1 MRALALVA
9 VLPSVLLLS
18 ACGGDSSSSD
28 DVFLFSSSAPPVS
41 GRAAKGV
48 LQQAEVLAYQRVSG
62 SWSLATTSQT
72 DDEGVFVFA
81 NGLPEGVVRI
91 VVKAN
96 GAGTSRMVCD
106 AAGGCGAANGDAG
119 DLDLDGVIDF
129 GESMPMPAAL
139 ALETVLPGNR
149 PTGYDVAV
157 TPATHLA
164 AKYIERMPGEP
175 SDAIVEMAHRQVTGV
190 LGLDEGL
197 FWRQPVDVTNADE
210 VASASAEDLRH
221 ALMSAAFAELGA
233 GTPETT
239 LGLYAYRYAGL
250 AGQLPVS
257 YGASMHALAAAAQD
271 VLAYV
276 NSLRAVPLDAGAA
289 FTEWAALEGTLTRVA
304 LSGEHNP
311 DNLARARLSLDEL
324 DSYLDLAGINEDG
337 DYLANQAAQ
346 FNYLNNQ
353 AMLGL
358 LQVTFESVVAV
369 VEASLTA
376 SAASLPDAE
385 PLPTEIPINSVSDGF
400 TASLKTDVTPMLLT
414 ISGESATLG
423 QEADII
429 VEITPLLSG
438 FESGM
443 LTFALQSGEITNDS
457 QVGTMSGS
465 LSVQFLEP
473 ARNQALYDALMADPE
488 MMDPATEAA
497 IETFLA
503 NLRVRASIAGNMSLA
518 DATDPLHV
526 LTGDIDAFAEI
537 DIPAV
542 MGEGDLL
549 QIEVTSGQ
557 LQSPNGDSLYSLE
570 GAGPA
575 LRITVD
581 DSATLDA
588 AFGFETAP
596 LPAMEVT
603 ANGALNGIDALV
615 GAILVELSTL
625 ESFDPASMLSVLTQ
639 IDISLLDL
647 VGTGTLDIPAD
658 GKAWQFGLHGNRFDV
673 SQPNSTEDAFSFYL
687 ASLEGGFILSGGEP
701 VAAVTIDWMNL
712 GAAIYSID
720 GEVDHYYTASL
731 EGLLAGVPVSEPL

>member
-250 AGQLPVS
+250 AGQLPVT
-257 YGASMHALAAAAQD
+257 YGASVNVLAAAAIR
-271 VLAYV
+271 VLDHINV
-276 NSLRAVPLDAGAA
+276 LRADDGLAPIEAA
-289 FTEWAALEGTLTRVA
+289 ATINSWAASWTGNVTDVALNGSHDPADLTR
-304 LSGEHNP
+304 
-311 DNLARARLSLDEL
+311 ARTSLDQL
-324 DSYLDLAGINEDG
+324 DHYLRVAGIDESASFAETQLAQLDWMYNES
-337 DYLANQAAQ
+337 
-346 FNYLNNQ
+346 
-353 AMLGL
+353 MLGL
-358 LQVTFESVVAV
+358 LQVMFESVVAV
-369 VEASLTA
+369 VDASIQASAVTFQNPVPATVAINMPSTGLTA
-376 SAASLPDAE
+376 TYTVATRELLITGE
-385 PLPTEIPINSVSDGF
+385 TEY
-400 TASLKTDVTPMLLT
+400 
-414 ISGESATLG
+414 G
-423 QEADII
+423 QEVAITFA
-429 VEITPLLSG
+429 ITPILSG
-438 FESGM
+438 LEDGTLSY
-443 LTFALQSGEITNDS
+443 
-457 QVGTMSGS
+457 QVVSGS
-465 LSVQFLEP
+465 IINAEQTGAMNGTLLIEFFNDTAPLV
-473 ARNQALYDALMADPE
+473 DALMEGDSSQLQA
-488 MMDPATEAA
+488 
-497 IETFLA
+497 FLA
-503 NLRVRASIAGNMSLA
+503 ALHVKVGVVGSASLA
-518 DATDPLHV
+518 DSSDTSKALA
-526 LTGDIDAFAEI
+526 GEIDAWAEV
-537 DIPAV
+537 DVPALQNEDTFIQLQITS
-542 MGEGDLL
+542 GEGS
-549 QIEVTSGQ
+549 T
-557 LQSPNGDSLYSLE
+557 PNGDRLYSLE
-570 GAGPA
+570 GETPA
-575 LRITVD
+575 LHIGID
-581 DSATLDA
+581 DNATLQT
-588 AFGFETAP
+588 AFGFEAFG
-596 LPAMEVT
+596 LPPMEVR
-603 ANGALNGIDALV
+603 ANGGLDGLDAIVAELLGDLAGMETLDPTVIIQALLAL
-615 GAILVELSTL
+615 
-625 ESFDPASMLSVLTQ
+625 
-639 IDISLLDL
+639 DISLLDL
-647 VGTGTLDIPAD
+647 HGTGTLDIDDPA
-658 GKAWQFGLHGNRFDV
+658 GHQAWQFVLDGNRLDA
-673 SQPNSTEDAFSFYL
+673 SQPNSTENALSFYIT
-687 ASLEGGFILSGGEP
+687 SLEGGFIYSGGQP
-701 VAAVTIDWMNL
+701 VAAVTVDWLNL
-712 GAAIYSID
+712 GATVHAID
-720 GEVDHYYTASL
+720 GTSDSYFLGSL
-731 EGLLAGVPVSEPL
+731 EQLLSALPPL

>member
-1 MRALALVA
+1 MRFTPVF
-9 VLPSVLLLS
+9 VLLSSITLLS
-18 ACGGDSSSSD
+18 ACGGGGSSSD
-28 DVFLFSSSAPPVS
+28 PVYTPPSPPVS
-41 GRAAKGV
+41 GRAVKGV
-48 LQQAEVLAYQRVSG
+48 LQQAEVLAYRRAG
-62 SWSLATTSQT
+62 TGWSLARSTVT
-72 DDEGVFVFA
+72 DDEGRFTFA
-81 NGLPEGVVRI
+81 GGLPAGVVKI
-91 VVKAN
+91 EVQPATS
-96 GAGTSRMVCD
+96 GISRMVCD
-106 AAGGCGAANGDAG
+106 AASGCGAVAGPDIGDVDNIG
-119 DLDLDGVIDF
+119 YFDF
-129 GESMPMPAAL
+129 GETMPMP
-139 ALETVLPGNR
+139 EGFRMSTIIPGER
-149 PTGYDVAV
+149 PADYEVAISPV
-157 TPATHLA
+157 THLMA
-164 AKYIERMPGEP
+164 SYLERLPVKLQ
-175 SDAIVEMAHRQVTGV
+175 DKHVAMARAQI
-190 LGLDEGL
+190 EGL
-197 FWRQPVDVTNADE
+197 LDVDENFLWQAPPDLTDAAE
-210 VASASAEDLRH
+210 VDAASADALHH
-221 ALMSAAFAELGA
+221 ALVSAAFAEIDGA
-233 GTPETT
+233 QPHTVLNT
-239 LGLYAYRYAGL
+239 YAYRYAGL